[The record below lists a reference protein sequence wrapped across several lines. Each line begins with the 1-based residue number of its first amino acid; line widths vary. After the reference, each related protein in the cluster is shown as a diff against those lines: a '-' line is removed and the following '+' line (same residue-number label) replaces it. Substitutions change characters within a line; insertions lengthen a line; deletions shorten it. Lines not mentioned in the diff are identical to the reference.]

1 MVPLCLRDL
10 GATYYTG
17 NCHKWVCAPKGA
29 AFLYVRRDRQ
39 PHIRPLVI
47 SHGANSPRVD
57 RTRFLI
63 AFGWMGTGDPTAAL
77 SVPEALRFMESMLPG
92 GWPEVMQRNR
102 GLALAARQRLCQVL
116 QVDPPA
122 PDEMIGA
129 LATLPLPGGTTDSIP
144 QSPLYADP
152 LQDQLLATVQ
162 Y

>member
-39 PHIRPLVI
+39 SHIRPLVI

-63 AFGWMGTGDPTAAL
+63 EFGWMG
-77 SVPEALRFMESMLPG
+77 PEIQRPHSASLRH
-92 GWPEVMQRNR
+92 
-102 GLALAARQRLCQVL
+102 
-116 QVDPPA
+116 
-122 PDEMIGA
+122 
-129 LATLPLPGGTTDSIP
+129 
-144 QSPLYADP
+144 
-152 LQDQLLATVQ
+152 
-162 Y
+162 